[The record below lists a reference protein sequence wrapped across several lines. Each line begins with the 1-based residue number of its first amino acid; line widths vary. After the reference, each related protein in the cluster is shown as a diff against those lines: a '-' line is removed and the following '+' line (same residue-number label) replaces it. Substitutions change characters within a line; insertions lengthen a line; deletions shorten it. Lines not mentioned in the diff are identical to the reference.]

1 MASAVYCSLC
11 NFKQVLPV
19 ADEQL
24 DDQGELVQALKDD
37 LRPSIDNHVEL
48 SQLLLQG
55 LEAAVAAH
63 PQQQLVFSAYPCSDA
78 TRVPP
83 LQHLAES
90 LLDAHPELAERV
102 TLQPLLSRT
111 HSVAQRSS
119 CDAAERSGLEFE
131 EVSSLRA
138 ATATSTAGSVIVLG
152 DDVITRGTSMTAGNI
167 RFGMYIQSYSSCAP
181 ALLLST
187 HNYLYG
193 LACVVTV
200 HHLVLC

>member
-1 MASAVYCSLC
+1 
-11 NFKQVLPV
+11 VLPV

-24 DDQGELVQALKDD
+24 YDQGELVQALKDD

-55 LEAAVAAH
+55 LQAAVAAH
-63 PQQQLVFSAYPCSDA
+63 PQQQLIWSAYPCSDA

-102 TLQPLLSRT
+102 TVQPLLSRT

-119 CDAAERSGLEFE
+119 CDAVERSGLEFE

-152 DDVITRGTSMTAGNI
+152 DDVITRGTSMAAGNI

-187 HNYLYG
+187 QNYLHG
-193 LACVVTV
+193 VACVVTV